1 MGKVPMA
8 LRRPR
13 FIGFALLA
21 LLLCGG
27 SLVYGVI
34 WGIPQWNSAFQ
45 GALQPVIAA
54 YDGWP
59 ITLGLVGIGAL
70 LVGGSLLLGW
80 LRATFDYVLLALG
93 FLSALI
99 FVWLGLPSA
108 VAAMVDAAVSFVV
121 VGLCALLVVAVFV
134 GAIRERLSR
143 RYHA

>member
-27 SLVYGVI
+27 SLVFGLI
-34 WGIPQWNSAFQ
+34 WGVPQWNSAFQ
-45 GALQPVIAA
+45 GALQPVIEA
-54 YDGWP
+54 YDGWSV
-59 ITLGLVGIGAL
+59 TLGFVGIGVFL
-70 LVGGSLLLGW
+70 IGGSLLLGW

-93 FLSALI
+93 FLGILI
-99 FVWLGLPSA
+99 FVWLGLPSS
-108 VAAMVDAAVSFVV
+108 VATMVDAAVSFVV